1 MIVSLTAAAALAFA
15 PHPQTAPADLSPL
28 AGATLSPDC
37 ANVFVLA
44 GAWCVSAPL
53 SAMDGVI
60 EAYKADLQ
68 AKGWLIAD
76 GSANRALLVRRKEG
90 GGCDAIQMLAVRDTS
105 APATA
110 ESVGVLGFITIPR
123 DVCQAEERP

>member
-1 MIVSLTAAAALAFA
+1 MIVSLLAAAALSLS
-15 PHPQTAPADLSPL
+15 PNPQTAPADLSPL
-28 AGATLSPDC
+28 AGASLSPDC
-37 ANVFVLA
+37 GNVFVLA

-53 SAMDGVI
+53 SAMDGVV
-60 EAYKADLQ
+60 EAYKSELQ

-76 GSANRALLVRRKEG
+76 GSANRAVLVKRKEG

-110 ESVGVLGFITIPR
+110 ESVGILGFVAIPR
-123 DVCQAEERP
+123 DVCQAEDRP

>member
-1 MIVSLTAAAALAFA
+1 MIVSLIAAALLGLA

-28 AGATLSPDC
+28 AGANLAPDC
-37 ANVFVLA
+37 GNVFVLA

-53 SAMDGVI
+53 SAMDGVVQ
-60 EAYKADLQ
+60 AYLADLE
-68 AKGWLIAD
+68 AKGWLLAD
-76 GSANRALLVRRKEG
+76 GSANRAVLVKRKDG

-110 ESVGVLGFITIPR
+110 DSLGVLGFITIPR

>member
-1 MIVSLTAAAALAFA
+1 MIPSLIAAVALGLA

-28 AGATLSPDC
+28 AGASLAPDC
-37 ANVFVLA
+37 GNVFVLA

-53 SAMDGVI
+53 SAMDGVV
-60 EAYKADLQ
+60 EAYKAELE

-76 GSANRALLVRRKEG
+76 GSANRAVLVKRKDG

-110 ESVGVLGFITIPR
+110 ESLGVLGFITIPR